1 MPRVIRPKTPAQPPA
16 RPARAGRTVNDR
28 PTWLKLFLRKQ
39 RRLVRPAA
47 WGLAC
52 LVALVLCV
60 AVVRQVQPGSVIAG
74 LRERFGRV
82 VNLRVAEVRVEGR
95 GITPE
100 PLLRAAIG
108 VNRNDPLLGFSL
120 EQARARIEA
129 LTWVHRATVERRLP
143 GTVLVTLEE
152 RRPFALWQHEGKFD
166 LIDRAG
172 QIVADQDPV
181 KNAAAET
188 VLPLVVGVG
197 APAAA
202 AALLDALAVHPTLRS
217 RVAAAV
223 RVGNRRWNLRLVSG
237 ADVLLP
243 EGAEAQALAKLEEL
257 QESQALLDRPLQVVD
272 MRLPD
277 RLVVRPQPEPNPP
290 ATGGSRRP
298 T

>member
-1 MPRVIRPKTPAQPPA
+1 MPRVIRPKPPIA
-16 RPARAGRTVNDR
+16 RPGRTVTDR
-28 PTWLKLFLRKQ
+28 PTRLKLFLRKQ
-39 RRLVRPAA
+39 RRFIRPAA
-47 WGLAC
+47 WGLVC
-52 LVALVLCV
+52 LAAL
-60 AVVRQVQPGSVIAG
+60 AMGVVIVRTVQPGSAIASF
-74 LRERFGRV
+74 RERFGRV

-95 GITPE
+95 SITPE

-152 RRPFALWQHEGKFD
+152 RRPFAVWQHGGKFD

-172 QIVADQDPV
+172 QVVADQDPV
-181 KNAAAET
+181 KNAAAFA
-188 VLPLVVGVG
+188 VLPLVVGAG

-202 AALLDALAVHPTLRS
+202 ANLLDALAAQPTLRS

-223 RVGNRRWNLRLVSG
+223 RVDERRWNLRLNSG

-243 EGAEAQALAKLEEL
+243 EGAEARALAKLAEL
-257 QESQALLDRPLQVVD
+257 QDSQALLDRPLQVLD

-277 RLVVRPQPEPNPP
+277 RLVVRPQPEPHPP
-290 ATGGSRRP
+290 ASGGSRRP